1 MKARNHDFAI
11 EEVNSDNFSHFLNL
25 IDELAEFEKL
35 MPPDSAAKERL
46 KHDCLGKSP
55 KYRAFL
61 GKAGSEYASY
71 VIYYFTYSSFL
82 ALQTFYLEDIFVL
95 QEFRKSGMGRK
106 MFSRCVEIASEKEC
120 GRMEWSVL
128 KWNENAIKFYER
140 IGARQ
145 LDEWATYR
153 MDKSQIRK
161 YADSLGK

>member
-1 MKARNHDFAI
+1 MKVTNPDFAI
-11 EEVNSDNFSHFLNL
+11 EEVNSDNFNHFLNL
-25 IDELAEFEKL
+25 IYKLAEFEKL
-35 MPPDSAAKERL
+35 NPPDNAAKERL
-46 KHDCLGKSP
+46 RQDCLGKNP
-55 KYRAFL
+55 KYHTFL
-61 GKAGSEYASY
+61 GKAGNEYASY

-95 QEFRKSGMGRK
+95 QEFRKSGIGRK

-128 KWNENAIKFYER
+128 KWNENAIRFYEQT
-140 IGARQ
+140 GARQ

-161 YADSLGK
+161 YSDSLSR